1 MFKNWRGV
9 ILNYSNHRLTNGFVE
24 RKDNRI
30 KAMERMAYG
39 YHNIEN
45 LRRRILLANN
55 EIAAG
60 TKASGGPHAY

>member
-1 MFKNWRGV
+1 
-9 ILNYSNHRLTNGFVE
+9 LTNGFVE

-55 EIAAG
+55 EIAAS
-60 TKASGGPHAY
+60 TKASWAFQAYWKKLSLTARGGAYV